1 MSRDIEMG
9 LRVESIDYAIDGEP
23 ILESLSFEVR
33 SGSSAAIVGPSGA
46 GKSTLLRI
54 IAGILRPDR
63 GRIQVDGL
71 DVTSLATHE
80 RRIGMVFQD
89 DQLFAHLSVAD
100 NVAFGLD
107 MATPLR
113 IRWTPW
119 SRKAKRRRA
128 DRNAR
133 VEDMLRLVGL
143 SGFESRQTTTLSG
156 GEAKRV
162 ALARALAASPSVLLL
177 DEPLTGLDKDLH
189 DRLIQDLKD
198 ILESTRT
205 TAVIVT
211 HDLGEAEFLADT
223 IVRLPKLGARES
235 PASPSG

>member
-1 MSRDIEMG
+1 MSPGIEMG
-9 LRVESIDYAIDGEP
+9 LQVTSIDYAVEGKP

-33 SGSSAAIVGPSGA
+33 SGSSVAIVGPSGA

-63 GRIQVDGL
+63 GTIHVDGI
-71 DVTSLATHE
+71 DVTSRATHE

-89 DQLFAHLSVAD
+89 EQLFAHLDVFD

-107 MATPLR
+107 MATPMHM
-113 IRWTPW
+113 RWMPW
-119 SRKAKRRRA
+119 GRNAKKRRAART
-128 DRNAR
+128 AR

-143 SGFESRQTTTLSG
+143 SGFGSRSTTTLSG

-162 ALARALAASPSVLLL
+162 ALARTLAASPSVILL

-189 DRLIQDLKD
+189 DRLMQDLKD

-211 HDLGEAEFLADT
+211 HDLDEAGCLADT
-223 IVRLPKLGARES
+223 IIRLPRADAAES
-235 PASPSG
+235 TRSPSR